1 MQLVLL
7 IVIEDMLCVKR
18 VVHATGN
25 VITVV
30 HVKVKMEQRQRFDP
44 QNDSPRF
51 TVNQGSPDHWRFVDP
66 CGKQTV
72 MIIIN

>member
-18 VVHATGN
+18 VVHATAN
-25 VITVV
+25 VIMDV
-30 HVKVKMEQRQRFDP
+30 HVKAKMEQRQRFDP

-51 TVNQGSPDHWRFVDP
+51 TVNQGSPDYWRSVDP
-66 CGKQTV
+66 CGKPTV